1 MTGGDTGEGLGLD
14 LIIRDPKQNV
24 PLHPGDVVTAMFQP
38 LSFTALGA
46 TGKNEEVNF
55 EAQGITLAQA
65 LARTGGL
72 LDNQS
77 DAQGIY
83 IFRFEAEDALDWPR
97 QPVSATK
104 DG

>member
-38 LSFTALGA
+38 LTFTALGA
-46 TGKNEEVNF
+46 TGKNEEVSF
-55 EAQGITLAQA
+55 ETQGITLAQA

-72 LDNQS
+72 LGGQS
-77 DAQGIY
+77 AAQGIY
-83 IFRFEAEDALDWPR
+83 IFPFELKDALERPHR
-97 QPVSATK
+97 P
-104 DG
+104 